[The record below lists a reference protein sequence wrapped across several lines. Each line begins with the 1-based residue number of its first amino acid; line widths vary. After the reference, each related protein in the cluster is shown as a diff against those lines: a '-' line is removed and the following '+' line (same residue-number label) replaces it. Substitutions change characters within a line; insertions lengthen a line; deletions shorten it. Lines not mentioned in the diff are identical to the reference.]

1 MYVLIA
7 CQVFEGADVNRD
19 IVNCQVKDIITS
31 IFSFEKYIVQY
42 KTYHCN
48 HYISNI
54 HVFLAKRE
62 IILCLSCKMGD
73 NFMSSSECI

>member
-31 IFSFEKYIVQY
+31 IFSFEKYIVKY
-42 KTYHCN
+42 
-48 HYISNI
+48 
-54 HVFLAKRE
+54 
-62 IILCLSCKMGD
+62 
-73 NFMSSSECI
+73 